1 MLRLRLETEIS
12 EDGETSRNELL
23 AQALAAAAASIRAET
38 RFLTTDEIDVPEGRL
53 AYMVSTERLM

>member
-23 AQALAAAAASIRAET
+23 AQALEAAAASIRGET
-38 RFLTTDEIDVPEGRL
+38 LFLTSDEIDVPEGRL

>member
-23 AQALAAAAASIRAET
+23 AQALEAAAARIRAET